1 MTSIIIDDNFAK
13 SRLSVIK
20 NCIGFCA
27 FSRKL
32 KGSLLQKQARE
43 LLNLLSDD
51 GLFPDEGIGQRAADL
66 DPSTHQ
72 VLHKGKRGLN
82 YEK

>member
-43 LLNLLSDD
+43 LLSLLSDD
-51 GLFPDEGIGQRAADL
+51 ELLPQERIGQRAADL
-66 DPSTHQ
+66 DLSAPEDFIQ
-72 VLHKGKRGLN
+72 GQEGVEL
-82 YEK
+82 